1 MRDKIK
7 QESLGTLGSPSTKAG
22 AVAAQVVAAIAA
34 VELPHD
40 QWPDLVGQLLGF
52 VNNPRSATSLK
63 IATLQAIGFIC
74 ESIVSWGAQLC
85 FRTFANQNSQKP
97 ETLALRSNEIL
108 TAVIHG
114 ARKEEPSPEVQLA
127 AIHSLFNS
135 LEFVRENFEREVSP
149 TFFPP

>member
-74 ESIVSWGAQLC
+74 ESIVS
-85 FRTFANQNSQKP
+85 
-97 ETLALRSNEIL
+97 
-108 TAVIHG
+108 
-114 ARKEEPSPEVQLA
+114 
-127 AIHSLFNS
+127 
-135 LEFVRENFEREVSP
+135 
-149 TFFPP
+149 